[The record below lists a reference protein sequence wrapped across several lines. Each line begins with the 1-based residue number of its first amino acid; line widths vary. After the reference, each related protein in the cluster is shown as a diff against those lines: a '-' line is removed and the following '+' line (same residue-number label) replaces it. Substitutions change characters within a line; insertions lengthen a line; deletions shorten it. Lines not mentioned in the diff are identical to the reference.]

1 MHMPK
6 VHIVLRFVPLVVD
19 LFTGLQCC
27 SLSVYFD
34 IFLGIFV
41 NFFSFGF
48 GRIIQM
54 QILSRII
61 SRLYSENSKS
71 PTLGFCCEY

>member
-6 VHIVLRFVPLVVD
+6 VHIVLRFTPLVVD
-19 LFTGLQCC
+19 LFTGLQRC

-41 NFFSFGF
+41 NVFSFGF

-54 QILSRII
+54 QILNRII
-61 SRLYSENSKS
+61 SRLYSKS